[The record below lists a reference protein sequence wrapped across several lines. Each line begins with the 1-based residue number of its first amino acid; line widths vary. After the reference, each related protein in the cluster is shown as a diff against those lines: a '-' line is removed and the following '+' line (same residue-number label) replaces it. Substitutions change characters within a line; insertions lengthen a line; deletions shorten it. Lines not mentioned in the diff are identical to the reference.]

1 MSSHTYDWLFATLIY
16 PFCNNIQ
23 LFVTIAS
30 RLPHRPPIFPL
41 YPQRASPF
49 IRPLSTTPVR
59 RLKEDTDRS
68 GHEIEA
74 KKQEHLRKQER
85 GEGHCYEV
93 LGSRCKSHFKAD
105 RQNVDD
111 HGSIWKSCS
120 NTRRRLARK
129 GRYRNGYKRDGDG
142 WRVYNMMTFL
152 EWDSVLIVDIA

>member
-1 MSSHTYDWLFATLIY
+1 M
-16 PFCNNIQ
+16 
-23 LFVTIAS
+23 
-30 RLPHRPPIFPL
+30 
-41 YPQRASPF
+41 
-49 IRPLSTTPVR
+49 R
-59 RLKEDTDRS
+59 RLKEGTDRS

-74 KKQEHLRKQER
+74 KKQEHLRNQER
-85 GEGHCYEV
+85 GEGHWHEV

-111 HGSIWKSCS
+111 HGSMWKSCS